1 MRRSALLFV
10 LLLVPLLLLA
20 PTLPPLAPT
29 SSTDPLTVMTYNI
42 LHGQACSGGDRSDE
56 VLTRMELA
64 VQGGSGGARGIA
76 DLAPDILGMQ
86 EVSQIFRE
94 EPVTQNQPC
103 LVLGVAPVLG
113 APPADVTHIFP
124 YEHQASYLARRLN
137 GVLAARRVEA
147 GGNSRRPTS
156 ASPYAMRFVR
166 DNPRIAALVPD
177 ATTPVDD
184 ETVSDKNAKS
194 GNVEIGLALISRFR
208 IQLVAVHNLPPG
220 LIPGE
225 TRALMHATLRDTARG
240 RAYDFYLTHLTVTGG
255 SSPHTVAQAANVV
268 EFIAANRRHPD
279 QPAFLLC
286 DCNATPGTV
295 TTLAF
300 AQAGYV
306 DTFAAANPGVPGLT
320 GTRQRF
326 TYNCAST
333 PGSRIDYVWAIPD
346 DQGRLPDIVSSE
358 VVMDYAQEIAPGQCL
373 FPSDHNG
380 VITTFDMAAIQ

>member
-1 MRRSALLFV
+1 MKRSALLLA
-10 LLLVPLLLLA
+10 LLLPALLA
-20 PTLPPLAPT
+20 LLPPAVT
-29 SSTDPLTVMTYNI
+29 SPADPLTVMTYNI

-64 VQGGSGGARGIA
+64 VQGGSGAARGLA
-76 DLAPDILGMQ
+76 DLAPDVLGMQ

-137 GVLAARRVEA
+137 GVLAARRVET
-147 GGNSRRPTS
+147 GSGSSRRPTS
-156 ASPYAMRFVR
+156 TSPYAMRFVR
-166 DNPRIAALVPD
+166 DNPRIAALIPD

-184 ETVSDKNAKS
+184 ETVSDKNAKN

-240 RAYDFYLTHLTVTGG
+240 RAYDLYLTHLTVTGG
-255 SSPHTVAQAANVV
+255 SSPHTVVQAANIV

-286 DCNATPGTV
+286 DCNASPGTV

-300 AQAGYV
+300 EQAGYV
-306 DTFAAANPGVPGLT
+306 DTFKAANPGVAGLT
-320 GTRQRF
+320 GTRERF
-326 TYNCAST
+326 IYDCEGNT

-346 DQGRLPDIVSSE
+346 DQGRLPNIISSE
-358 VVMDYAQEIAPGQCL
+358 VVMDYAEEIAPGQCL

-380 VITTFDMAAIQ
+380 VITTFDMAAVQ